1 MLFSSYIFFVFI
13 FTFLISWSALP
24 RHRVQVAN
32 AASIIFYGSWNPA
45 FVFLLLYSALVD
57 YYCSQK
63 IEKTIFKK
71 QLYLSISIISNLSV
85 LGLFKYFSFFNEI
98 TSSALSLSGSTYDP
112 FILNIILP
120 VGISFYT
127 FQTMGYTIDVYRG
140 EIEACRNFNEYFFF
154 VSFFPQLISGPIERS
169 ANILPQISS
178 IAAGGGLTSD
188 MGGGAMLIFRGAI
201 KKYVIA
207 DNLAFYV
214 DYVYQDFNRFSW
226 QSIGVATVFFG
237 VQIYCDFSG
246 YTDIARGIGRLIGIR
261 LMENFN
267 YPYVATSV
275 REFWRRWHISLSTWL
290 RDYLYR
296 PLGGS
301 RSGPRRTMTAIMITM
316 VLGGV
321 WHGAAYNFVL
331 WGAYHGA
338 LLVLQR
344 WWQGWRPQALRM
356 PDLMGWAVTMIAVWF
371 GWFLFRIESI
381 EGIPILYDK
390 IIVANSG
397 AHHIPD
403 LMAIVVFCLFWAV
416 TIVEWGLLKK
426 RFDIATL
433 AMAWKA
439 PAYAVAFLV
448 VYFLAPAGDRTFIYF
463 QF

>member
-1 MLFSSYIFFVFI
+1 
-13 FTFLISWSALP
+13 
-24 RHRVQVAN
+24 
-32 AASIIFYGSWNPA
+32 
-45 FVFLLLYSALVD
+45 
-57 YYCSQK
+57 
-63 IEKTIFKK
+63 
-71 QLYLSISIISNLSV
+71 
-85 LGLFKYFSFFNEI
+85 
-98 TSSALSLSGSTYDP
+98 
-112 FILNIILP
+112 
-120 VGISFYT
+120 
-127 FQTMGYTIDVYRG
+127 MGYTIDVYRG